1 MHMEMD
7 SSEVYF
13 YRFATKFFY
22 SIFAFLSAAGVV
34 CNLILLFTT
43 IRSKSLRAP
52 CNILIG
58 SCALFDVVH
67 QFLPELGVA
76 AGSFAVLSIGIDR
89 FLSVATPHYYR
100 QMNVPAYL
108 SIHFLAITV
117 FCAYNAFLIVYFYRD
132 HDVICNMPSVFHGN
146 AVSLWAYSSA
156 AVNVLAFGA
165 YVITWRLI
173 KAKSEI
179 LEVDKMNRI
188 FRTIVLV
195 TIFDLSGWA
204 ITQTLVAT
212 QNFFDLA
219 DNKRL
224 CYVCFASIFVN
235 LGIAVKFLVYYF
247 TSTEYKNAVKRRF
260 NVKDYKIRQSGLYQP
275 SISKM

>member
-1 MHMEMD
+1 N
-7 SSEVYF
+7 SSEVFLFLLAAKCF
-13 YRFATKFFY
+13 YT
-22 SIFAFLSAAGVV
+22 IFAALSAFGVV
-34 CNLILLFTT
+34 CNSILLFTT

-67 QFLPELGVA
+67 QFLPEMGVA

-89 FLSVATPHYYR
+89 FISISMPNMYR
-100 QMNVPAYL
+100 RMNVPMYL
-108 SIHFLAITV
+108 SIQYLAISL
-117 FCAYNAFLIVYFYRD
+117 FSAYNAFLIFYFYRD
-132 HDVICNMPSVFHGN
+132 HDVICNMPSVFHDN
-146 AVSLWAYSSA
+146 AVSWWAYSSA
-156 AVNVLAFGA
+156 IVNVITFGI
-165 YVITWRLI
+165 YVWTWRLI
-173 KAKSEI
+173 KAQSEN
-179 LEVDKMNRI
+179 LEVKQMSRI

-212 QNFFDLA
+212 QNFIDLP
-219 DNKRL
+219 DHQRL

-247 TSTEYKNAVKRRF
+247 TSTEYKKAINNRF
-260 NVKDYKIRQSGLYQP
+260 HVQPTSKISQSG
-275 SISKM
+275 